1 MKKLFFCAMMGV
13 MTIPLMSFAG
23 PRFAWTSS
31 CGVKHITTFPD
42 SWNYNQIS
50 DWIAAA
56 NKAECGVKPNVS
68 LSLN

>member
-23 PRFAWTSS
+23 PRFAWTST

-42 SWNYNQIS
+42 NWTYTQIS
-50 DWIAAA
+50 NSIAAL
-56 NKAECGVKPNVS
+56 NQAECGVKPSVS
-68 LSLN
+68 LNLN